1 MFGNDEWADETF
13 MAYYVGRFMG
23 EVAKAGKAEL
33 NMPMYANAWL
43 GPQPPQDLPGE
54 SPSDGPAARVM
65 DVYRAAAPSLDL
77 IAPDIYP
84 LAHPRPS
91 IRRRRSLCSSKSW
104 SRDEEYSGL
113 RERPMQPARRRV
125 ALTPWRACAMAATR
139 QGSW

>member
-43 GPQPPQDLPGE
+43 GPQPPQDLPGK
-54 SPSDGPAARVM
+54 SPSGGPAARVM
-65 DVYRAAAPSLDL
+65 DVYRAATPSLDL

-84 LAHPRPS
+84 LVHPRPS

-104 SRDEEYSGL
+104 SRG
-113 RERPMQPARRRV
+113 
-125 ALTPWRACAMAATR
+125 
-139 QGSW
+139 

>member
-23 EVAKAGKAEL
+23 EVAKAGKAVL

-43 GPQPPQDLPGE
+43 GPQPPQDLPGK
-54 SPSDGPAARVM
+54 SPSGGPAARVM

-104 SRDEEYSGL
+104 SRG
-113 RERPMQPARRRV
+113 
-125 ALTPWRACAMAATR
+125 
-139 QGSW
+139 